1 MLRNNRRN
9 LVWKL
14 HLKLAS
20 EGFQPLRCR
29 RRSLPSPRMPG
40 GEFLQRQGVGVDAP
54 VRPTLTGKGDVG
66 RCHPNGFG
74 RVDSNPNECAQEA
87 KTFGCI
93 SRDCSLPP
101 VFQTSPFK
109 LIEAVGTEREEL
121 LVFDGGEKHTTRF
134 MFLSH
139 RIEALINLCFPAF
152 GPFAAILVDGS
163 SCDGLGVFRQNF
175 ARRKHS
181 RRCTLSGCSPRM
193 LTAGKQAGILRE
205 GTLRGQK
212 FGSVGP
218 DRLRFTVAAQC
229 PEQFD
234 MSLDAGP
241 LVGRQF

>member
-9 LVWKL
+9 FVWKL

-109 LIEAVGTEREEL
+109 LIEPVGAERQEL
-121 LVFDGGEKHTTRF
+121 LVLDGGKKDATCF
-134 MFLSH
+134 MFLRH
-139 RIEALINLCFPAF
+139 RIEVLINSCFPAF
-152 GPFAAILVDGS
+152 GPIAAVLVNDAT
-163 SCDGLGVFRQNF
+163 CDGQGIFRQNF
-175 ARRKHS
+175 ARRKHN
-181 RRCTLSGCSPRM
+181 RLFTLG
-193 LTAGKQAGILRE
+193 G
-205 GTLRGQK
+205 
-212 FGSVGP
+212 
-218 DRLRFTVAAQC
+218 
-229 PEQFD
+229 
-234 MSLDAGP
+234 
-241 LVGRQF
+241 